1 MGKQYNTELQAK
13 VETYMKETGIS
24 QAKLAP
30 MMNLS
35 GAVLSQYRRSVY
47 DKGDVGDVE
56 RKIREFFQIKE
67 EQAENAKKTE
77 SFNAVRG
84 YVATSISESI
94 YKMIRYCQLEK
105 GIVVIDGDAGI
116 GKTKAATK
124 FLRDNPA
131 TAIYISTTPST
142 SSVRSLYQLKDNPKF
157 EEWKKRYVKE
167 KAKEPAE
174 PLTDAEQH
182 AMNSYISSSSY
193 VWNDKL
199 RRGEK
204 LTKQEEQSIKAMDSA
219 LQKMP
224 KYEGTVKRSLSDF
237 GILDVDEFVE
247 SYVPGELKIFNEY
260 LSSSTEVYDDS
271 FQIQYVIQSKNGRD
285 IRKYNSTEKEIL
297 FERGSSFIVTR
308 VDGHTIYMEEL

>member
-1 MGKQYNTELQAK
+1 MFALKD
-13 VETYMKETGIS
+13 
-24 QAKLAP
+24 
-30 MMNLS
+30 
-35 GAVLSQYRRSVY
+35 GA
-47 DKGDVGDVE
+47 
-56 RKIREFFQIKE
+56 
-67 EQAENAKKTE
+67 
-77 SFNAVRG
+77 
-84 YVATSISESI
+84 
-94 YKMIRYCQLEK
+94 
-105 GIVVIDGDAGI
+105 
-116 GKTKAATK
+116 
-124 FLRDNPA
+124 NP
-131 TAIYISTTPST
+131 
-142 SSVRSLYQLKDNPKF
+142 LKDNPKF

-167 KAKEPAE
+167 KAKEPVE

-204 LTKQEEQSIKAMDSA
+204 LTKQEEQYIKAMDSA

>member
-1 MGKQYNTELQAK
+1 
-13 VETYMKETGIS
+13 
-24 QAKLAP
+24 
-30 MMNLS
+30 
-35 GAVLSQYRRSVY
+35 
-47 DKGDVGDVE
+47 
-56 RKIREFFQIKE
+56 
-67 EQAENAKKTE
+67 
-77 SFNAVRG
+77 
-84 YVATSISESI
+84 
-94 YKMIRYCQLEK
+94 
-105 GIVVIDGDAGI
+105 
-116 GKTKAATK
+116 
-124 FLRDNPA
+124 
-131 TAIYISTTPST
+131 
-142 SSVRSLYQLKDNPKF
+142 
-157 EEWKKRYVKE
+157 
-167 KAKEPAE
+167 
-174 PLTDAEQH
+174 
-182 AMNSYISSSSY
+182 MNSYISSSSY

-224 KYEGTVKRSLSDF
+224 KYEGTVKRALSDF
-237 GILDVDEFVE
+237 GIPDVDEFVE

>member
-1 MGKQYNTELQAK
+1 
-13 VETYMKETGIS
+13 
-24 QAKLAP
+24 
-30 MMNLS
+30 
-35 GAVLSQYRRSVY
+35 
-47 DKGDVGDVE
+47 
-56 RKIREFFQIKE
+56 
-67 EQAENAKKTE
+67 
-77 SFNAVRG
+77 
-84 YVATSISESI
+84 
-94 YKMIRYCQLEK
+94 
-105 GIVVIDGDAGI
+105 
-116 GKTKAATK
+116 
-124 FLRDNPA
+124 
-131 TAIYISTTPST
+131 
-142 SSVRSLYQLKDNPKF
+142 
-157 EEWKKRYVKE
+157 
-167 KAKEPAE
+167 
-174 PLTDAEQH
+174 
-182 AMNSYISSSSY
+182 MNSYISSSSY

-204 LTKQEEQSIKAMDSA
+204 LTKQEEQSVKAMDSA

-237 GILDVDEFVE
+237 GIPDVDGFVE